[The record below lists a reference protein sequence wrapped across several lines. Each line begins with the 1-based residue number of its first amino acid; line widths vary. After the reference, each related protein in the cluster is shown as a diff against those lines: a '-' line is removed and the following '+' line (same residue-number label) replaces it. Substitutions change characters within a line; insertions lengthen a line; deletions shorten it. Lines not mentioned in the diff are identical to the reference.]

1 MRFSVKAFLLS
12 AFVFPGLGQLY
23 KQDRYKGILLL
34 LAANLLLAFV
44 LLTGVMVMSQEYMA
58 SLYPAALT
66 AETLRVLLA
75 RIVGKPLFY
84 VPAIIFL
91 ALWGFAAADAALA
104 PAPAPPAPKDAV

>member
-1 MRFSVKAFLLS
+1 MQVAVKAFLLS

-34 LAANLLLAFV
+34 LAANLLLAFT
-44 LLTGVMVMSQEYMA
+44 LLAGVMVMSQEYMA
-58 SLYPAALT
+58 TVYPAALS
-66 AETLRVLLA
+66 AENLRVLLP

-91 ALWGFAAADAALA
+91 AVWGFAAVDAALA
-104 PAPAPPAPKDAV
+104 PGPIMKDTI